1 MKFKVGQRV
10 QIPSRF
16 WNYCGSDK
24 TATVVEVD
32 VKCDD
37 PFSISSRFIEKSWQN
52 VGFIKNLHTKTYSP
66 RSALGEILFGVKKV
80 EE

>member
-1 MKFKVGQRV
+1 MGDNRQRGDGGMKFKVDQRV

-16 WNYCGSDK
+16 WNYCGADK

-37 PFSISSRFIEKSWQN
+37 PFPYLQDLSRK
-52 VGFIKNLHTKTYSP
+52 VGRT
-66 RSALGEILFGVKKV
+66 
-80 EE
+80 